1 MMKHYSPET
10 AQTDLMELLTAVHQ
24 LKETIVITP
33 TDANDAQAA
42 VLVPKS
48 EWEALREL
56 AFLQQSPLP
65 TPASRA
71 VPEVEWG

>member
-1 MMKHYSPET
+1 MKHYSPET
-10 AQTDLMELLTAVHQ
+10 AQTDLMEILTAVHQ

-56 AFLQQSPLP
+56 AFLQQSPLTVAESQP
-65 TPASRA
+65 TT
-71 VPEVEWG
+71 EVEWG

>member
-1 MMKHYSPET
+1 MKHYSPEI
-10 AQTDLMELLTAVHQ
+10 AQADLMELLTAVHQ

-33 TDANDAQAA
+33 TDADDIHAA

-65 TPASRA
+65 TPASKP
-71 VPEVEWG
+71 VTEMEWG

>member
-1 MMKHYSPET
+1 MKHYSPEM
-10 AQTDLMELLTAVHQ
+10 AQTDLMELLAAVHQ

-33 TDANDAQAA
+33 TDANDVHAA
-42 VLVPKS
+42 VLIPKS

-65 TPASRA
+65 TPPKRP
-71 VPEVEWG
+71 VIETEWG